1 MLQGI
6 LEGIAVV
13 MAILVL
19 LVAISQIL
27 NWIG

>member
-1 MLQGI
+1 MLQGT

-13 MAILVL
+13 MAILML